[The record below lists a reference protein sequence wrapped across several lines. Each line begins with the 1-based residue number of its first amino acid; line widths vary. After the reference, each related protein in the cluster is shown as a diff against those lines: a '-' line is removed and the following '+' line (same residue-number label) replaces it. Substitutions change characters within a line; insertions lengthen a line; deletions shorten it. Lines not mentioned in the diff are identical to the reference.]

1 MDYRPRITELLPK
14 ITDEKVIH
22 RIWLL
27 LEYAYID
34 EINVKPKKPEKVK
47 ATA

>member
-1 MDYRPRITELLPK
+1 MDYRPRITALLPK

-34 EINVKPKKPEKVK
+34 ELKPNKGRNEK
-47 ATA
+47 

>member
-1 MDYRPRITELLPK
+1 MDYRPRISELLPK

-27 LEYAYID
+27 LENAYID
-34 EINVKPKKPEKVK
+34 ELKPNKRRKEK
-47 ATA
+47 

>member
-1 MDYRPRITELLPK
+1 MDYRLRITELLPK

-34 EINVKPKKPEKVK
+34 EPNKGRNEK
-47 ATA
+47 